1 MAGLGHL
8 CPFQGRLPHFFK
20 QERRSRVRQTLSRGM
35 FAAAAATSLLSLCG
49 SPAMADSHANGSAV
63 DSPGVVS
70 GNDVQVPVDVPLNL
84 CGNAVD
90 VIAALDPVFGN
101 DCTARDEGG
110 QDHSSYGAGQDED
123 ADGGTE
129 GSPGAGSGN
138 DVRVPVEVPLN
149 VCGDSAGLAAVLD
162 PAFGND
168 CAEDTRHGYGD
179 TPATTPPSTPP
190 PGGKSTGKSTPPPAG
205 GDHMTP
211 PHAGDDQPALAETG
225 SEALVG

>member
-1 MAGLGHL
+1 
-8 CPFQGRLPHFFK
+8 
-20 QERRSRVRQTLSRGM
+20 
-35 FAAAAATSLLSLCG
+35 
-49 SPAMADSHANGSAV
+49 MADSHANGSAV

-70 GNDVQVPVDVPLNL
+70 GNDVQVPVDAPLNV

-101 DCTARDEGG
+101 DCAVRDEGRE
-110 QDHSSYGAGQDED
+110 DDSSYGSGQDED

-129 GSPGAGSGN
+129 GSPGVGSGN

-168 CAEDTRHGYGD
+168 CAEDTQEGYGD

-190 PGGKSTGKSTPPPAG
+190 PGGKTTPPPAG
-205 GDHMTP
+205 GDHVTP
-211 PHAGDDQPALAETG
+211 PHAGDDQPTLAETG
-225 SEALVG
+225 SEALVGTSAASAALIAAGAVLYRRSRAASRR